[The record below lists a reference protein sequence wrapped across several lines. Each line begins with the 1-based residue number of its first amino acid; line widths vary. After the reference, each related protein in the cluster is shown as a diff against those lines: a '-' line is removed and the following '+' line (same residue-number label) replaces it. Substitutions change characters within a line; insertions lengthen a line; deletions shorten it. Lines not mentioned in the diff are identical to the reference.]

1 MSATRTKTSTGW
13 LVPAVLL
20 VTVMCSPIAEA
31 NELTGA
37 VSATPAAPDSRN
49 FQAEVGLS
57 PRSARG
63 EESSYAVR
71 RLAWRNTKAKREEEK
86 PRLREA
92 AAASWRYTGRL
103 GTALILG
110 VGF

>member
-13 LVPAVLL
+13 LMPAVLL

-31 NELTGA
+31 NEPTGA
-37 VSATPAAPDSRN
+37 VSATPAASDSRD

-63 EESSYAVR
+63 EEYAVR

>member
-13 LVPAVLL
+13 LMPAVLL

-37 VSATPAAPDSRN
+37 VSATPAAPNSRN
-49 FQAEVGLS
+49 FQAEVGL

-71 RLAWRNTKAKREEEK
+71 RLAWRNTKARREEEK

>member
-13 LVPAVLL
+13 VMPAVLL

-37 VSATPAAPDSRN
+37 VSATPAAPDARN

-57 PRSARG
+57 RNARG
-63 EESSYAVR
+63 EEYAVR
-71 RLAWRNTKAKREEEK
+71 RLAWRNTKARRDEEK